1 MQTTMHKQ
9 VQQQVQQHPQQG
21 NFDVNHMYDHGDGT
35 AREIPIDFKITKH
48 NHCWWFGDS
57 GILAIDYRLR
67 ERQENQWENLGKNVF
82 RGATWKTTSQRW
94 NGDKYLITWKENW

>member
-1 MQTTMHKQ
+1 MHKQ

-48 NHCWWFGDS
+48 NHC
-57 GILAIDYRLR
+57 
-67 ERQENQWENLGKNVF
+67 
-82 RGATWKTTSQRW
+82 
-94 NGDKYLITWKENW
+94 